1 MTMNTNETINTN
13 MISLSVE
20 EIYWLGI
27 NDSLPL
33 EVEE

>member
-1 MTMNTNETINTN
+1 MNDTSVMVTV
-13 MISLSVE
+13 LSNE

-27 NDSLPL
+27 NDALPL